1 MMYGKG
7 HRGCSILTGRL
18 TVYMREMIRN
28 GFFTDMQ
35 FLRDL
40 LVTLALHHKLQHA
53 GLSPGKIGRE
63 RF

>member
-1 MMYGKG
+1 MTHSKG
-7 HRGCSILTGRL
+7 HGGCSILTGRL
-18 TVYMREMIRN
+18 TVDMREMIRN

-40 LVTLALHHKLQHA
+40 LVPLALHHKLQHA
-53 GLSPGKIGRE
+53 GLSPGKIGRG